1 MLSPSFG
8 FLDILTIDLATMSAS
23 IGLYLEGIKDAK

>member
-1 MLSPSFG
+1 MLNPALGS
-8 FLDILTIDLATMSAS
+8 LDILTIDLATISAS